1 MTTTQTE
8 AAALLAPYAPLTPCA
23 PTDGPSFRRIARKL
37 SKGARRF
44 LEAAHFSPLTVTR
57 DPELCRAYRELSD
70 EDRARHL
77 VWRTTNGRGQTV
89 IKAEHEDAL
98 RECIRAGLLEVAK
111 LGDGVGVVRATD
123 LGRRVRGH
131 VY

>member
-1 MTTTQTE
+1 MKTPTE
-8 AAALLAPYAPLTPCA
+8 LLAPYAALTPCD
-23 PTDGPSFRRIARKL
+23 PTEGPTFRAIARKL

-44 LEAAHFSPLTVTR
+44 VGAVYSAPVTLTR
-57 DPELCRAYRELSD
+57 NPELCRCFRELS
-70 EDRARHL
+70 EADRARML
-77 VWRTTNGRGQTV
+77 VWRTSNTRGQTV

-111 LGDGVGVVRATD
+111 LGEGVGVARATD
-123 LGRRVRGH
+123 LGRRVYLH